1 MQMTTNRGFTMVE
14 VMIVVMILAVL
25 MAIALPAMR
34 VHMANAEIRGISED
48 MRSGLE
54 LARSEAIRR
63 NTSVRFTR
71 NGNGWNVIVPGTGGA
86 ADQQLTTRASRDTQT
101 SVTTNVDTITFNA
114 AGWTSPFGTTM
125 TVDVQAPGAGQCKPA
140 GSLNCL
146 TVAVAAGGLVRSCD
160 PAATAGSVTAC
171 H

>member
-14 VMIVVMILAVL
+14 MMMVVMVLAIL
-25 MAIALPAMR
+25 MAIALPSMR
-34 VHMANAEIRGISED
+34 VHMANAEIRGISEE

-71 NGNGWNVIVPGTGGA
+71 NGSGWNVVIPGTGGV
-86 ADQQLTTRASRDTQT
+86 ADQQLTMRAPRETPVA
-101 SVTTNVDTITFNA
+101 VTTSAETITFNA
-114 AGWTSPFGTTM
+114 SGWTTPFGSTM
-125 TVDVQAPGAGQCKPA
+125 TINLQAPATNECKPA
-140 GSLNCL
+140 GGLNCL

-160 PAATAGSVTAC
+160 PAATAGTVTAC
-171 H
+171 N